1 MVVTERKLTRG
12 TISVVWLPTRELVI
26 GSGRRSSSSDAET
39 QRSSTGTRGMTEG
52 KRQRSEQR
60 RSQDV

>member
-12 TISVVWLPTRELVI
+12 TISVVWLPTRELAI
-26 GSGRRSSSSDAET
+26 GSGRRSSSDAET
-39 QRSSTGTRGMTEG
+39 QRSSTGTLGVTEG
-52 KRQRSEQR
+52 KRQRRERR